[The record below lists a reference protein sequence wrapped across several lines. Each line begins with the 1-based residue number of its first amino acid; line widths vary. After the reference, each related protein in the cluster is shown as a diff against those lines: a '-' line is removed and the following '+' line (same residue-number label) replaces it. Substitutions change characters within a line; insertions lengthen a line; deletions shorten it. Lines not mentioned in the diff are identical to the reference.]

1 MINAEATV
9 HVGVPAATTFDVIGT
24 HAYDNHPRWEPEV
37 LAIRPLQD
45 GPIRVGSRA
54 VMVRKG
60 FPRPREVEYSV
71 TELVPGRRI
80 AFDHPDS
87 AMDFRLSFDVLPD
100 GPDAS
105 TVHVRVAAEPHGPLR
120 LMAPLMR
127 RGFPGRTRRITEQMA
142 RVVEAVAAEAPADP
156 ATPSP
161 RS

>member
-1 MINAEATV
+1 MINADATV
-9 HVGVPAATTFDVIGT
+9 HVAVPAAATFDVIAT
-24 HAYDNHPRWEPEV
+24 HAYENHPKWEPEV
-37 LAIRPLQD
+37 LAIRPLED
-45 GPIRVGSRA
+45 GPIHLGSRA

-100 GPDAS
+100 GSSAS
-105 TVHVRVAAEPHGPLR
+105 TVHVEVAAEPHGALR

-127 RGFPGRTRRITEQMA
+127 LGFPRRTRRITEQMG
-142 RVVEAVAAEAPADP
+142 RVVEQVAAAGAS
-156 ATPSP
+156 PSL
-161 RS
+161 RA